1 MIMLRR
7 SFALLLAVTLVL
19 AWTGPSAFAGVF
31 KACASIAATTAAN
44 DGCKGCGDS
53 GDQRQPHCPAP
64 ACAGL
69 CAAGSAAALFDSSA
83 LVWPHMAGRND
94 AAPPADTAFA
104 RPIRPDLP
112 PPR

>member
-1 MIMLRR
+1 MFMLRR

-19 AWTGPSAFAGVF
+19 AGAGPSAFAGAF
-31 KACASIAATTAAN
+31 KACAGIAATTAAN

-53 GDQRQPHCPAP
+53 GDRRQPSCPAL
-64 ACAGL
+64 ACTGL
-69 CAAGSAAALFDSSA
+69 CAAGSAAALVDHAA
-83 LVWPHMAGRND
+83 LVWPHMAGRDD